1 MEELN
6 TNIYV
11 FTTKYVLEKKSPIL
25 FVSHEEN
32 GDWQFLGPES
42 NLKEDAARI
51 VSLSEI
57 LDVDPSLNEIL
68 NLPFG
73 KEIKRDKIGSEWI
86 SL

>member
-1 MEELN
+1 MPPEDTIKYKYDMNGIESFDS
-6 TNIYV
+6 TFWIY
-11 FTTKYVLEKKSPIL
+11 
-25 FVSHEEN
+25 

-73 KEIKRDKIGSEWI
+73 KEIKRDNIGSEWI